1 LPFRLTVLK
10 SRPQKRK
17 RAIEIPEV
25 LVETAIG
32 VFATRDRAAEAV
44 QELLRSGVPEDSIV
58 FLTRSETDAQTVGKQ
73 FGASAG
79 GVIGGAAGMS
89 AGVAAAVL
97 LPAPGIGPVFAL
109 GFGGAAL
116 LGLVGA
122 GTGSKVGASRA
133 EDSDLPA
140 SASETG
146 LSTDV
151 AFFRRVLIAGHS
163 LIVVRTDY
171 FQIATTSCEIL
182 DRLGLGMKKDTNS
195 QSMVSTR
202 EADGAVIADFD
213 GKIALADGTRLL
225 RDTVCD
231 FLALGHKRILL
242 NLEGVDFIDSAGLGE
257 LVRAYASIRSRGGY
271 LKLLK
276 PRDTVLKLLQI
287 TKLDRLF
294 DIEQDEVAALVS
306 IRKNVSAQAAG

>member
-1 LPFRLTVLK
+1 
-10 SRPQKRK
+10 
-17 RAIEIPEV
+17 
-25 LVETAIG
+25 VETAIG

-73 FGASAG
+73 FAAYTG
-79 GVIGGAAGMS
+79 GVIIGAADTS
-89 AGVAAAVL
+89 AEAAEAAF
-97 LPAPGIGPVFAL
+97 LPAPGVGQVFAL

-122 GTGSKVGASRA
+122 GTGSTAAASPA
-133 EDSDLPA
+133 EDSNLAA
-140 SASETG
+140 SAFEIG

-151 AFFRRVLIAGHS
+151 AFFRRVLNAGHS

-182 DRLGLGMKKDTNS
+182 NRLSLGMKKNTDS

-202 EADGAVIADFD
+202 EADGAVIADFA

-257 LVRAYASIRSRGGY
+257 LVRAHASIRSRGGY

-276 PRDTVLKLLQI
+276 PRDTVLKVLQI
-287 TKLDRLF
+287 TKLDGLF
-294 DIEQDEVAALVS
+294 DIEQNEAAALVS
-306 IRKNVSAQAAG
+306 IRKNISAQTAG

>member
-1 LPFRLTVLK
+1 VF
-10 SRPQKRK
+10 
-17 RAIEIPEV
+17 
-25 LVETAIG
+25 VETAIG

-58 FLTRSETDAQTVGKQ
+58 FLTRSESDAQTVGKQ
-73 FGASAG
+73 FGAYAG

-109 GFGGAAL
+109 GFAGAAL
-116 LGLVGA
+116 PGLGGA
-122 GTGSKVGASRA
+122 GSGSKVGATLA
-133 EDSDLPA
+133 EDSHLPA
-140 SASETG
+140 SAPQGG
-146 LSTDV
+146 LSIDV
-151 AFFRRVLIAGHS
+151 AFFRRVLNAGHS

-171 FQIATTSCEIL
+171 FRLATTSCEIL
-182 DRLGLGMKKDTNS
+182 DRLGLGMKKDADS

-213 GKIALADGTRLL
+213 GRIALADGTRLL

-257 LVRAYASIRSRGGY
+257 LVRAQTSIRSRGGY
-271 LKLLK
+271 LKLVR
-276 PRDTVLKLLQI
+276 PRDAVLKLLQI
-287 TKLDRLF
+287 TKLDGLF

-306 IRKNVSAQAAG
+306 IRKNVSAQGAG

>member
-1 LPFRLTVLK
+1 M
-10 SRPQKRK
+10 
-17 RAIEIPEV
+17 
-25 LVETAIG
+25 ETAIG

-44 QELLRSGVPEDSIV
+44 RELLRSGVPDNAIV
-58 FLTRSETDAQTVGKQ
+58 FLTRSETDAHTVGKQ
-73 FGASAG
+73 FGAYAG
-79 GVIGGAAGMS
+79 GVIEGAADMS
-89 AGVAAAVL
+89 AGVAEAVI

-109 GFGGAAL
+109 GLGGAAL

-122 GTGSKVGASRA
+122 GTGSKAGASLA
-133 EDSDLPA
+133 EDSNLSA
-140 SASETG
+140 STSETG
-146 LSTDV
+146 LSADV
-151 AFFRRVLIAGHS
+151 AFFRRVLNAGHS

-171 FQIATTSCEIL
+171 FQIATISCEIL
-182 DRLGLGMKKDTNS
+182 NRLGLSMKKDTDS

-257 LVRAYASIRSRGGY
+257 LVRAYTSIRSRGGY
-271 LKLLK
+271 LKLVK
-276 PRDTVLKLLQI
+276 PRDTVSKLLQI
-287 TKLDRLF
+287 TKLDGLF

-306 IRKNVSAQAAG
+306 IRKNVSAQTAG

>member
-1 LPFRLTVLK
+1 M
-10 SRPQKRK
+10 
-17 RAIEIPEV
+17 
-25 LVETAIG
+25 ETAIG

-44 QELLRSGVPEDSIV
+44 QELLRGGIPEDCIV

-73 FGASAG
+73 FGANTG
-79 GVIGGAAGMS
+79 GVIGGEADMS
-89 AGVAAAVL
+89 AAGVAAVVL

-109 GFGGAAL
+109 GLGGAAL

-122 GTGSKVGASRA
+122 GTGCKVSASLA
-133 EDSDLPA
+133 EDSNLPV

-151 AFFRRVLIAGHS
+151 AFFRRVLNAGHS

-171 FQIATTSCEIL
+171 FQIAATSCEIL
-182 DRLGLGMKKDTNS
+182 DRLGLGLGMRKDTDS

-257 LVRAYASIRSRGGY
+257 LVRAHASIRSRGGH

>member
-1 LPFRLTVLK
+1 M
-10 SRPQKRK
+10 
-17 RAIEIPEV
+17 
-25 LVETAIG
+25 ETAIG

-58 FLTRSETDAQTVGKQ
+58 FLTRSETDARAVGKQ
-73 FGASAG
+73 FGAYAG
-79 GVIGGAAGMS
+79 DVIAGAPD
-89 AGVAAAVL
+89 VL

-109 GFGGAAL
+109 GLGGAAL

-122 GTGSKVGASRA
+122 GTGSTVGASLA
-133 EDSDLPA
+133 QDSSLPG

-146 LSTDV
+146 LSADV
-151 AFFRRVLIAGHS
+151 ASFRRVLNAGHS

-182 DRLGLGMKKDTNS
+182 NRLGFGMKKDSDS

-257 LVRAYASIRSRGGY
+257 LVRAHASIRSRGGY

-287 TKLDRLF
+287 TKLDHLF
-294 DIEQDEVAALVS
+294 DIEQDELAALAS
-306 IRKNVSAQAAG
+306 IRKSVTAQAAG

>member
-1 LPFRLTVLK
+1 M
-10 SRPQKRK
+10 
-17 RAIEIPEV
+17 
-25 LVETAIG
+25 ETAIG

-73 FGASAG
+73 FGANAG

-109 GFGGAAL
+109 GLGGAAL

-122 GTGSKVGASRA
+122 GTGSKVGASLA
-133 EDSDLPA
+133 EDSNLPA

-146 LSTDV
+146 PSTDV
-151 AFFRRVLIAGHS
+151 AFFRRVLNAGHS

-182 DRLGLGMKKDTNS
+182 DRLGLGMKKDTDS

-257 LVRAYASIRSRGGY
+257 LVRAHASIRSRGGY
-271 LKLLK
+271 LKLVK

>member
-1 LPFRLTVLK
+1 M
-10 SRPQKRK
+10 
-17 RAIEIPEV
+17 
-25 LVETAIG
+25 ETAIG

-44 QELLRSGVPEDSIV
+44 QELLRSGVPKDAIV
-58 FLTRSETDAQTVGKQ
+58 FLTRSESDAQTVGKQ
-73 FGASAG
+73 FGANAG
-79 GVIGGAAGMS
+79 GVTGGAA
-89 AGVAAAVL
+89 AVIL
-97 LPAPGIGPVFAL
+97 SAPGIGPVFAL
-109 GFGGAAL
+109 GLGGAAL

-122 GTGSKVGASRA
+122 DTGSKVRASLA
-133 EDSDLPA
+133 EDSNLPA
-140 SASETG
+140 TASETG
-146 LSTDV
+146 PSTDV
-151 AFFRRVLIAGHS
+151 AFFRRVLNAGHS

-171 FQIATTSCEIL
+171 FQIATTSCEVL
-182 DRLGLGMKKDTNS
+182 DRLGLGMKKDTDS

-257 LVRAYASIRSRGGY
+257 LVRAHASIRSRGGY
-271 LKLLK
+271 LKLVK

-294 DIEQDEVAALVS
+294 DIEQDEIAALVS

>member
-1 LPFRLTVLK
+1 M
-10 SRPQKRK
+10 
-17 RAIEIPEV
+17 
-25 LVETAIG
+25 ETAIG
-32 VFATRDRAAEAV
+32 VFATRDRAAQAV

-58 FLTRSETDAQTVGKQ
+58 FLTRSEADAQTVGKQ
-73 FGASAG
+73 FGAYTD
-79 GVIGGAAGMS
+79 GVIIGAAHTS
-89 AGVAAAVL
+89 AEVAEAAL
-97 LPAPGIGPVFAL
+97 LPAPGVGQVFAL

-122 GTGSKVGASRA
+122 GTGSKVAASLT
-133 EDSDLPA
+133 ENGDLPA
-140 SASETG
+140 PTSEIG

-151 AFFRRVLIAGHS
+151 AFFRRVLNAGHS

-182 DRLGLGMKKDTNS
+182 NRLGLGMKKNTDS

-213 GKIALADGTRLL
+213 GKIALVDGTRLL

-257 LVRAYASIRSRGGY
+257 LVRAHASIRSRGGY

-276 PRDTVLKLLQI
+276 PRDTVLKVLQI
-287 TKLDRLF
+287 TKLDGLF
-294 DIEQDEVAALVS
+294 DIEQDEAAALVS
-306 IRKNVSAQAAG
+306 IRKNISAQTAG